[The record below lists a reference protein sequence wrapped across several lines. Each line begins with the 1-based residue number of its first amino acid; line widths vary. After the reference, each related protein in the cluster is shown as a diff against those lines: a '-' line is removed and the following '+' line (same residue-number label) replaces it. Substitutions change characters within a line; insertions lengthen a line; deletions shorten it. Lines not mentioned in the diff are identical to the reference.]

1 MQPTDLL
8 SHFSELTDPRID
20 RTKCYPLIEIIF
32 LVISATIVVPLLVY
46 NGTKSPYPYTLD
58 IFELF
63 NDIELAKKT
72 FTKPAYLIDLTQIF
86 DEKIKKHNLIGLLEF
101 CQQH

>member
-20 RTKCYPLIEIIF
+20 RTKHYPLMEIIF

-46 NGTKSPYPYTLD
+46 NGTKSP
-58 IFELF
+58 
-63 NDIELAKKT
+63 
-72 FTKPAYLIDLTQIF
+72 
-86 DEKIKKHNLIGLLEF
+86 LIGLLEF
-101 CQQH
+101 CQQHVRDRKFLQ